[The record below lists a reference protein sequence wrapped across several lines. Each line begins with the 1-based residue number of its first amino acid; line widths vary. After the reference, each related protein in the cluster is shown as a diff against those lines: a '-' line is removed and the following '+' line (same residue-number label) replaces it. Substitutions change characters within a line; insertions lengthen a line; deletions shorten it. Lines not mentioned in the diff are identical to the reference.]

1 MATWWRCAA
10 EGNSGIGLLRIMLA
24 STQARHGGGEGSAH
38 SHRTTHHTTR
48 SATQRTAMQ
57 IRQRL
62 ERELGLSQ
70 RLASFDVDAMA
81 QGQWG
86 SASPICI

>member
-10 EGNSGIGLLRIMLA
+10 EGNNGIGLLHIMLA
-24 STQARHGGGEGSAH
+24 STQARHGGVEWSAH
-38 SHRTTHHTTR
+38 SHRTTHRTTR
-48 SATQRTAMQ
+48 SATQRTAIQ

-62 ERELGLSQ
+62 EGELGLSQ

>member
-1 MATWWRCAA
+1 M
-10 EGNSGIGLLRIMLA
+10 
-24 STQARHGGGEGSAH
+24 
-38 SHRTTHHTTR
+38 TR

-86 SASPICI
+86 SAPPICI

>member
-1 MATWWRCAA
+1 
-10 EGNSGIGLLRIMLA
+10 MLA
-24 STQARHGGGEGSAH
+24 STQARHGGEWSAH
-38 SHRTTHHTTR
+38 SHRTTHRTTR
-48 SATQRTAMQ
+48 SATQRTATQ

-62 ERELGLSQ
+62 EGELGLSQ
-70 RLASFDVDAMA
+70 RLASFDVDAMV

>member
-10 EGNSGIGLLRIMLA
+10 EGNSGIDLLHIMLA
-24 STQARHGGGEGSAH
+24 STQARHGGEWSAH
-38 SHRTTHHTTR
+38 SHRTTHQTTR
-48 SATQRTAMQ
+48 SATQRTATQ

-62 ERELGLSQ
+62 EGELGLSQ
-70 RLASFDVDAMA
+70 RLASFDVDAMV

>member
-10 EGNSGIGLLRIMLA
+10 EGNSGIGLLHIMLA
-24 STQARHGGGEGSAH
+24 STQARHGGVEWSAH
-38 SHRTTHHTTR
+38 SHRTTHQATR
-48 SATQRTAMQ
+48 SATQRTAIQ

-62 ERELGLSQ
+62 EGELGLSQ

>member
-10 EGNSGIGLLRIMLA
+10 EGNSGIGLLHIMLA
-24 STQARHGGGEGSAH
+24 STQARHGGGEWSAH
-38 SHRTTHHTTR
+38 SHRTTR

-86 SASPICI
+86 SAPPICI